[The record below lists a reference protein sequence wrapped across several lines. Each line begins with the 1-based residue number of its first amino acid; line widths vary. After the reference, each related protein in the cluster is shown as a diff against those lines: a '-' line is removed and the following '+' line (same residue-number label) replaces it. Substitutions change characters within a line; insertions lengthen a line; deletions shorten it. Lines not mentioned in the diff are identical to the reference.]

1 MALKVKTVGT
11 DLVIYDDDLKRIPNE
26 LLYLEQHEVDNL
38 ISELRKFQTP
48 TRLES
53 PVEGSSARKTF
64 SKPTPA

>member
-11 DLVIYDDDLKRIPNE
+11 DLVIYDDDLKRTPNE

-53 PVEGSSARKTF
+53 PVE
-64 SKPTPA
+64 